1 VAAAVRTE
9 TVRILDRYSG
19 IREISK
25 QLDSTNIKILTA
37 MAEIGPRNLLE
48 VSRRIGVP
56 FTTVCH
62 RVLQLEARSR
72 QIAISIPEVAKLG
85 MSRLV
90 ILTAAKPGMEEAVT
104 EALMIPDYWRVVEPC
119 EGAFTHHSIQT
130 VPREFLGQFKEY
142 ISKMQEMNLIRS
154 YRIIPTGDSVPNFP
168 DFTSYDPRF
177 GEWTFRWDAWL
188 NELKEGRPTRIIAD
202 PEEKVM
208 RAKKIDLHIIALLE
222 MNARANFTDIAQ
234 AVNTSPQNVKYHYD
248 NKLTSV
254 LERFQLDVV
263 PYPIEMSAY
272 HEFMLQFTNAEALNR
287 FFSVV
292 KRLFFVVSAAKVL
305 RKNALFVRTYILS
318 SQVANMFDFFS
329 QMAKDGLLESYSSV
343 RLNLNFREQ
352 QTISF
357 DLYDDEKGWTWD
369 FDRSLA
375 EVERVSQ
382 PVAR

>member
-1 VAAAVRTE
+1 VIAVRTE

-48 VSRRIGVP
+48 VSRRIGIP
-56 FTTVCH
+56 FTTVHH
-62 RVLQLEARSR
+62 RVVQLETQSK
-72 QIAISIPEVAKLG
+72 QIAISIPQVAKLG

-90 ILTAAKPGMEEAVT
+90 VLVAAKPGMEEAVT
-104 EALMIPDYWRVVEPC
+104 EALMIPDFWRVVEPC

-130 VPREFLGQFKEY
+130 VPREFLGRFKEY

-154 YRIIPTGDSVPNFP
+154 YRIISTGDSVPNFP
-168 DFTSYDPRF
+168 DFTSYDPRL
-177 GEWTFRWDAWL
+177 GEWTFKWDAWL
-188 NELKEGRPTRIIAD
+188 NEMQEGTPTQTIAD
-202 PEEKVM
+202 PEPNEM
-208 RAKKIDLHIIALLE
+208 RAKKIDLHIVALLE
-222 MNARANFTDIAQ
+222 TNARADFTDIAQ

-263 PYPIEMSAY
+263 PFPMEMSAY
-272 HEFMLQFTNAEALNR
+272 HEFMLQFPDAEALNR
-287 FFSVV
+287 FFSIM
-292 KRLFFVVSAAKVL
+292 KKLFFVVSAAKVL

-329 QMAKDGLLESYSSV
+329 QMAKEDLLESYSSV

-369 FDRSLA
+369 FDRSLM
-375 EVERVSQ
+375 EVERAVN
-382 PVAR
+382 R

>member
-1 VAAAVRTE
+1 MG
-9 TVRILDRYSG
+9 SC
-19 IREISK
+19 EISK

-56 FTTVCH
+56 FTTVHH
-62 RVLQLEARSR
+62 RVAQLEAKSK
-72 QIAISIPEVAKLG
+72 QIAISIPQVAKLG

-90 ILTAAKPGMEEAVT
+90 VLVAAKAGMEEAVT
-104 EALMIPDYWRVVEPC
+104 EALMIPNYWRVVEPC

-130 VPREFLGQFKEY
+130 VPNKFLGQFKEY
-142 ISKMQEMNLIRS
+142 ISKMQELNLIKS

-177 GEWTFRWDAWL
+177 GEWTFKWDAWL
-188 NELKEGRPTRIIAD
+188 NELKVGTRTRTLAD
-202 PEEKVM
+202 PEENVM
-208 RAKKIDLHIIALLE
+208 LAKRTDLHIIALLE
-222 MNARANFTDIAQ
+222 SNARTNFTDVAQ

-248 NKLTSV
+248 TKLTSV

-263 PYPIEMSAY
+263 PYPMEMSAY
-272 HEFMLQFTNAEALNR
+272 HEFMLQFTDAEAMNR
-287 FFSVV
+287 FFSMV
-292 KRLFFVVSAAKVL
+292 KKLFFVVSAAKVL

-329 QMAKDGLLESYSSV
+329 QMAKEGLLESYSSV

-357 DLYDDEKGWTWD
+357 ELYDDEKGWTWD
-369 FDRSLA
+369 INKSLI
-375 EVERVSQ
+375 EVERVGI
-382 PVAR
+382 R